1 MECNKIEILLE
12 KYFEGETTIAEEKEL
27 RTYFS
32 SSDVATHLEQYKP
45 LFVCFSEAK
54 EEKCT
59 QAIPEF
65 KRVRSKKRSFTG
77 MYIAASVLVLLGIG
91 LYFNY
96 SSNPVPEKQELGTYD
111 DPQVAF
117 KETQK
122 ALALLSIH
130 VNTGIESVQLIHE
143 YDNSKGKI
151 FNQ

>member
-12 KYFEGETTIAEEKEL
+12 KYFQGETTIVEEKEL

-45 LFVCFSEAK
+45 LFVYFSETK
-54 EEKCT
+54 EEKSREVL
-59 QAIPEF
+59 PEF
-65 KRVRSKKRSFTG
+65 KTVRSKKRSFTG

-91 LYFNY
+91 TYVFNRD
-96 SSNPVPEKQELGTYD
+96 NPVSEKRELGTYD
-111 DPQVAF
+111 DPKVAF